1 MNNKFYSFFT
11 LPVLISLFIFA
22 AGIVPSSSADDS
34 VIITVPPGG
43 YAWSVYSDSSGF
55 ADFRTVNTLAPGPL
69 TGFNDVLPDSAVQAI
84 ELCDEWLRED
94 LTVKLTDLLYEVIDE
109 DLPVLPAFADVNED
123 GMEDLVLTEGNN
135 NSADRIFLAPDWTY
149 ICGIAD
155 SIESGRFCDINND
168 GFPDSS
174 FISDEG
180 ILSLCSGDSV
190 FQVTEGFTISGVAG
204 TALGD
209 MEGDGLPDLV
219 VGTDSGSLLI
229 YRNRG
234 SIDIPCFLPFVS
246 ESMTMFPMNIGAF
259 SSPSLCLS
267 GDSILIAAVGTQQN
281 GLKFFTSPIDGSMMS
296 REWTMINS
304 PCCGDMLL
312 NISPVE
318 VDLSGENIFICGTRN
333 GVLYE
338 TLSDSDSLRLLD
350 LSPVPGT
357 YPSLA
362 IASVN
367 GDEFPD
373 LIAGTME
380 GNVYYLPG
388 YEGWFDGNW
397 ERIENFPVIP
407 SGAPAAWKD
416 GLVFGSRDGDIR
428 YFERDGS
435 GAWVDSTENS
445 EFCNIDVG
453 EYSTP
458 DFADTNNDGNE
469 ELIIGNSRGS
479 LTLFELDENSLN
491 GSPLYVE
498 RYSWKFEPNSA
509 VSDIQAYYSRYFAPY
524 SVFRSPSGIRE
535 VNAFSGEIINAEPR
549 HRDEIAYCIAN
560 TPTEVLRSMYEN
572 GDSDLFSVNVSE
584 MFEMAEK
591 LNYVRL
597 IDSLDVTICR
607 LKTEGGWTEIS
618 GDDYYRFVVHP
629 RILFEV
635 PARINTEY
643 WSSQR
648 DTASISLEE
657 WLHHEQDSLYG
668 GSADHVFWREFI
680 PSDSSSGRTLEERMM
695 DAGTYEEA
703 VVRLC
708 NFQSHSQPGGLMT
721 FGYLTNDLQPMVIYR
736 KAYGSCGEQSILQTA
751 LCRAFFIPAYVV
763 GCRGEDHQWNQYLDP
778 ESGRWNHWDINY
790 GISGI
795 GNVWVSGEK
804 VNHDGKDIST
814 ITAFGPDNTVWPV
827 TNSVLVPP
835 GSGYMPEDSGYTHTA
850 QVEILVTDR
859 NGVPVEGAMVLARSH
874 WKNANSVSEFN
885 YTDESGTCDFQ
896 LGWEPNGGYTID
908 VISPFGSAGSS
919 NISFTEG
926 KSYSISYTV
935 PCRIP
940 QRQNVS
946 LPETDPPTNIS
957 AISRFFPVSYFSRS
971 LYSISDDNGDDSYR
985 SPGWT
990 HWRASPSLGVL
1001 MYMNAEN
1008 FRDYRNGHNCKAVTH
1023 AFIPEPG
1030 DTCYAVLDNRN
1041 SIFTWRDFQFS
1052 PASVNAEANIPSY
1065 DVFSWLSEPSQY
1077 RDPACL
1083 SCSQSSSFSSSDDD
1097 QSWISYYQ
1105 DIMLQQDDPED
1116 PLSAGYIIG
1125 PFMIPAGE
1133 RSLDIGSTGDQPGLD
1148 LDLFL
1153 FVDRNANRSVD
1164 DMSELAASSTSPT
1177 SNESI
1182 SLIEPDTSVAY
1193 WIYLHGW
1200 QVPEEGGTIDL
1211 GLSFEPEQ
1219 LAVHSI
1225 MPTGYQSSQPQ
1236 HFSFMTASDTLETGD
1251 IYLLAG
1257 DNKIF
1262 PEKDEDLWFFETP
1275 LNTAAFDTG
1284 SVSIFENNGNLLE
1297 SFAWNISLDSIPPE
1311 LSYHN
1316 FTVDSACMEVLVEAI
1331 CTDELSGVEEAAVSI
1346 DSVNIAC
1353 LTLGE
1358 DSVWSRGMD
1367 IVPFSGQTV
1376 PLEVSFT
1383 DSAGNETIEIFDID
1397 VPARPAVLF
1406 SSMYPSGT
1414 VYDHRP
1420 ILQVYADFRDNPTG
1434 WSAFTI
1440 LSDSSGAFREELHPF
1455 IIDGDIIQFRPN
1467 EPLDDGNY
1475 TASVQIIEQEGTI
1488 AAEHSWSFIIDTMNS
1503 TF

>member
-1 MNNKFYSFFT
+1 MNNKFYVFFT
-11 LPVLISLFIFA
+11 FPVMISLFIFA
-22 AGIVPSSSADDS
+22 AGTIFTSSANDS
-34 VIITVPPGG
+34 LTITVPPGG
-43 YAWSVYSDSSGF
+43 YAWSIYSDSTGF
-55 ADFRTVNTLAPGPL
+55 CDFRTVNTLAPGPL

-84 ELCDEWLRED
+84 ELCGEWLRD
-94 LTVKLTDLLYEVIDE
+94 DIAVRFTNLLYEDIDE
-109 DLPVLPAFADVNED
+109 DLPVLPAFADVNGD
-123 GMEDLVLTEGNN
+123 GLVDLVLTVGND
-135 NSADRIFLAPDWTY
+135 NSVTRIFLAPNWTES
-149 ICGIAD
+149 IGIAD
-155 SIESGRFCDINND
+155 PVELRRFCDTNND

-174 FISDEG
+174 FITDEG
-180 ILSLCSGDSV
+180 ILNLCSGDSF
-190 FQVTEGFTISGVAG
+190 FQVTEGFDISGVTG

-209 MEGDGLPDLV
+209 MEGDGLADLV

-229 YRNRG
+229 YRNHG
-234 SIDIPCFLPFVS
+234 SIDMPCFLPFVS
-246 ESMTMFPMNIGAF
+246 ESITMFPMNAGAF

-281 GLKFFTSPIDGSMMS
+281 GLKFYTSSIDGSIVS
-296 REWTMINS
+296 RDWTTLNS
-304 PCCGDMLL
+304 PCHGDMLL

-318 VDLSGENIFICGTRN
+318 VDLSGEIIFVCGTRN

-338 TLSDSDSLRLLD
+338 TRPGSNSLRLLH

-362 IASVN
+362 VASVN

-380 GNVYYLPG
+380 GNVFFLPG
-388 YEGWFDGNW
+388 CEGWFDGNW
-397 ERIENFPVIP
+397 EKIENFPEIH
-407 SGAPAAWKD
+407 SGAPAVWRN

-428 YFERDGS
+428 YFAKDVNDN
-435 GAWVDSTENS
+435 WVDSTENS

-458 DFADTNNDGNE
+458 DFVDMNNDGNE
-469 ELIIGNSRGS
+469 ELVIGNSRGS
-479 LTLFELDENSLN
+479 LTFFELDENTLN
-491 GSPLYVE
+491 GRPLYVE

-535 VNAFSGEIINAEPR
+535 VNAFCGEIIKAEPQ

-560 TPTEVLRSMYEN
+560 TPTEVLRTMHEN
-572 GDSDLFSVNVSE
+572 GDSDLFSINVSQ
-584 MFEMAEK
+584 MYEMAEK
-591 LNYVRL
+591 LDYVRL
-597 IDSLDVTICR
+597 IDSLDATICQ
-607 LKTEGGWTEIS
+607 LKTESGWIEIS
-618 GDDYYRFVVHP
+618 GENYYRFVVHP

-657 WLHHEQDSLYG
+657 WLHYEPDSLYG

-680 PSDSSSGRTLEERMM
+680 PSDSSSGRTLEERMT

-721 FGYLTNDLQPMVIYR
+721 FGYMTNDLQPMVIYR

-751 LCRAFFIPAYVV
+751 LCRTFFIPAYVV

-804 VNHDGKDIST
+804 VNHAGKNIST

-827 TNSVLVPP
+827 TGSVQVPP

-850 QVEILVTDR
+850 QVEISVTDPYE
-859 NGVPVEGAMVLARSH
+859 VPVEGAMILARSH
-874 WKNANSVSEFN
+874 WENANSVSEFN
-885 YTDESGTCDFQ
+885 YTDESGSCTFQ

-908 VISPFGSAGSS
+908 VISPFGSAGST

-926 KSYSISYTV
+926 KSYSLNYTV
-935 PCRIP
+935 PCRVP
-940 QRQNVS
+940 QKQTVS
-946 LPETDPPTNIS
+946 MPETDPPSNIS
-957 AISRFFPVSYFSRS
+957 VISTFFPVSYFGRS
-971 LYSISDDNGDDSYR
+971 LYSISDDNSDDSYR

-990 HWRASPSLGVL
+990 HWRTSVSLGAL
-1001 MYMNAEN
+1001 MYMNAGN
-1008 FRDYRNGHNCKAVTH
+1008 FRDYRNGLNCKAVPYP
-1023 AFIPEPG
+1023 FIPEPN

-1041 SIFTWRDFQFS
+1041 SIFTWHVFQFS
-1052 PASVNAEANIPSY
+1052 PSSANHETDNPPY
-1065 DVFSWLSEPSQY
+1065 DVFTWLSEPPTY
-1077 RDPACL
+1077 RDPACFPCIL
-1083 SCSQSSSFSSSDDD
+1083 SDSSSGSDDD
-1097 QSWISYYQ
+1097 QSWITQYQ
-1105 DIMLQQDDPED
+1105 NIELQQDDPED
-1116 PLSAGYIIG
+1116 PLSAGSIIG

-1148 LDLFL
+1148 MDLFL
-1153 FVDRNANRSVD
+1153 FADRNMNRSVD
-1164 DMSELAASSTSPT
+1164 DMSELAESSTSPT

-1182 SLIEPDTSVAY
+1182 SLIEPDTAVAY

-1200 QVPEEGGTIDL
+1200 QVPQEGGTIDL
-1211 GLSFEPEQ
+1211 GLSFEPEM
-1219 LAVHSI
+1219 LSVHSLSS
-1225 MPTGYQSSQPQ
+1225 TGYQSSQPQ
-1236 HFSFMTASDTLETGD
+1236 YLSFITASDTLQTGN

-1257 DNKIF
+1257 NKMFF
-1262 PEKDEDLWFFETP
+1262 PEKEDNMWVFEIP
-1275 LNTAAFDTG
+1275 LNTAAFATG
-1284 SVSIFENNGNLLE
+1284 SVRIFDNNGDLME
-1297 SFAWNISLDSIPPE
+1297 SLAWNISLDSIPPE

-1316 FTVDSACMEVLVEAI
+1316 FTVDSAAMEVLVEAI
-1331 CTDELSGVEEAAVSI
+1331 CIDELSGISKAVSSI
-1346 DSVNIAC
+1346 DNLENTVSV
-1353 LTLGE
+1353 LRE
-1358 DSVWSRGMD
+1358 DSVWSCRMD

-1376 PLEVSFT
+1376 SLEVSFT
-1383 DSAGNETIEIFDID
+1383 DSAGNETIENFEID
-1397 VPARPAVLF
+1397 VPLRPAVLF
-1406 SSMYPSGT
+1406 SSMYPSRT
-1414 VYDHRP
+1414 VYNHRP
-1420 ILQVYADFRDNPTG
+1420 ILQVNADFRDNLTG
-1434 WSAFTI
+1434 WSAFAV
-1440 LSDSSGAFREELHPF
+1440 LSDSSGAFLEELSPF
-1455 IIDGDIIQFRPN
+1455 VIDGNIIQFRPT

-1488 AAEHSWSFIIDTMNS
+1488 AAEHSWSFIVDTMTL